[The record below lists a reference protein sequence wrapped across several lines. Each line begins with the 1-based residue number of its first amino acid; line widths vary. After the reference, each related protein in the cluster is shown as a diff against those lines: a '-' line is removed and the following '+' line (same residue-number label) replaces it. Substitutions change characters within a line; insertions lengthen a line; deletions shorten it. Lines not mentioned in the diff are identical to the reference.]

1 MTTTFTYDITHADA
15 TRTILTVVDRN
26 GTVAEESR
34 LPAPAAAAPPT
45 PQAPIPP
52 PIDLPVGAGWKASRR
67 ILTDAVGTKTT
78 TTSYTIEKDSTR
90 FIQTEGTIG
99 QGETKVTKGAP
110 TPIEPEP
117 AAPVEPAPAEPSQ
130 PTAAEPTAPAEPT
143 AEPASPASPE
153 NKAD

>member
-67 ILTDAVGTKTT
+67 ILTDAEGTKTT

-90 FIQTEGTIG
+90 FVQTEVTIG

-110 TPIEPEP
+110 TPDCGRPDVKLRLIRKGSGLSGSIPGMIP
-117 AAPVEPAPAEPSQ
+117 RACGF
-130 PTAAEPTAPAEPT
+130 
-143 AEPASPASPE
+143 
-153 NKAD
+153 